1 MVCLNPLCAKN
12 PMESFAIPSS
22 VQMALFEQSSGID
35 PYLPIHQAHQRQK
48 PRTAKVGAKY
58 RSAVA
63 YEMSKQISSGSY
75 KNCRLDQVITD
86 PKF

>member
-1 MVCLNPLCAKN
+1 MQL
-12 PMESFAIPSS
+12 
-22 VQMALFEQSSGID
+22 ALFEKSFGID
-35 PYLPIHQAHQRQK
+35 PYMPVHQLNQKQK